1 MKRILKSIFLIIA
14 LVFVIFWTIGW
25 FSVPKEE
32 HKLILIAC
40 AVSEII
46 PIALWRI
53 MDVLIRRDERRKES
67 SNTES
72 VPIWER
78 DKKET
83 DLTTKDDT
91 GKNASENATDKASDD
106 GEKAVADS
114 NTNDSNANT
123 EPSPDSPDSLTPPD
137 SPASPDNLPRET
149 EAEKTKKAE
158 KNAPAPEKENVDGKI
173 ADVVQD
179 TEGFCRQKTELLGNT
194 VRTTTETDEFT
205 VTESVTTVPDQPKEL
220 REYVDRAVSEASVIL
235 GVLSALRVAR
245 ASFQVTKAVLTM
257 LALSC
262 QDYETDHP
270 MYGVLLPMETGDFED
285 INTVFTI
292 RQKVEEYLLST
303 GKQDVYAELYGILIG
318 FATTSCSS
326 TTYKPFLKQWLEQN
340 GDGHGHSPFPEVRRL
355 VSNRGSG
362 VGLVYI
368 LKNCLGGVIPF

>member
-14 LVFVIFWTIGW
+14 FVLVIFWTIGW
-25 FSVPKEE
+25 FSVPEAE
-32 HKLILIAC
+32 HKLILIAY

-46 PIALWRI
+46 PITLWYI
-53 MDVLIRRDERRKES
+53 MGVLIKRDERRKER
-67 SNTES
+67 TATKS

-78 DKKET
+78 D
-83 DLTTKDDT
+83 LTTKDNA
-91 GKNASENATDKASDD
+91 GKNVSENTTDKTNDG
-106 GEKAVADS
+106 GEKTVADS
-114 NTNDSNANT
+114 NANDSHANT
-123 EPSPDSPDSLTPPD
+123 KSGPDSLTPD
-137 SPASPDNLPRET
+137 SPASPDNLPREA
-149 EAEKTKKAE
+149 EAEKAEKAE
-158 KNAPAPEKENVDGKI
+158 KVENNAPAPEKENEDGKI
-173 ADVVQD
+173 ADTVQD
-179 TEGFCRQKTELLGNT
+179 PEGFCRQKTEQLGNT

-205 VTESVTTVPDQPKEL
+205 VTESITSVPDQPKEL
-220 REYVDRAVSEASVIL
+220 REYVDRAVSEASMIQ
-235 GVLSALRVAR
+235 GVLSALRVSR
-245 ASFQVTKAVLTM
+245 ASFQVTKAVLTI

-270 MYGVLLPMETGDFED
+270 MYGVILPMETGDFED
-285 INTVFTI
+285 RNTVFTI
-292 RQKVEEYLLST
+292 RQKVEEYLSST